1 MSRKQAS
8 GPRPARGR
16 RSAQAAPRRSP
27 LRAAWLTIGLLT
39 AVLVASLTATGGSY
53 ALWNGTASTSAAPVT
68 SGSSG
73 LLITQQPALDV
84 SALLPGQGVLGTF
97 AAKNTGT
104 VALDVAISVR
114 GTSSNAAFPGEL
126 SVRLGSVS
134 STGAC
139 VAGATTWSGRPGT
152 LTTSSA
158 FARVQPGASTIACVQ
173 VVLDADAPQTVQG
186 ATAALTFAVVGTQ
199 VQP

>member
-8 GPRPARGR
+8 GPRPAHGR
-16 RSAQAAPRRSP
+16 RSTRPAPRRSP

-53 ALWNGTASTSAAPVT
+53 ALWNGTASATAAPVT

-73 LLITQQPALDV
+73 LLITQQSALDV
-84 SALLPGQGVLGTF
+84 TALLPGQGVLGTF
-97 AAKNTGT
+97 TAKNTGT
-104 VALDVAISVR
+104 VALDVAISVQ
-114 GTSSNAAFPGEL
+114 GSPANTAFLGEL

-139 VAGATTWSGRPGT
+139 VAGATTVSGRPGQ
-152 LTTSSA
+152 LTA
-158 FARVQPGASTIACVQ
+158 NGFARVLPGASTVACVQ

-186 ATAALTFAVVGTQ
+186 ATAQLSFVVVGTQ
-199 VQP
+199 VKP